1 MALFPKIDQPCPL
14 GVDEQK
20 RIAGYCGRCSKTVH
34 ALDAMSDAERVAL
47 LQSARDSLCVSY
59 RTRRTPGVGLSAALA
74 LSMAAP
80 AFGAEV
86 SLLAIDHAVQQQS
99 IDEPPPSLLT
109 AQRPGPKCAEAG
121 ESVAG
126 IAAVAQAPAALP
138 NFVTITVGGVTR
150 PEDAEWIDDSALPDL
165 PVTVNTAT
173 D

>member
-14 GVDEQK
+14 GIDEQK

-34 ALDAMSDAERVAL
+34 ALDAMGDAERVEL
-47 LQSARDSLCVSY
+47 LGTAQGSVCVSY
-59 RTRRTPGVGLSAALA
+59 RTRRTPSVGLGAALA

-80 AFGAEV
+80 AFAAEV
-86 SLLAIDHAVQQQS
+86 SLLATDHAAQQQS
-99 IDEPPPSLLT
+99 IDEPQPSLLT

-121 ESVAG
+121 ESAEEA
-126 IAAVAQAPAALP
+126 AAVAQESAAMPA
-138 NFVTITVGGVTR
+138 FVSITVGGITR
-150 PEDAEWIDDSALPDL
+150 PEDAEWIDDSTLPDL